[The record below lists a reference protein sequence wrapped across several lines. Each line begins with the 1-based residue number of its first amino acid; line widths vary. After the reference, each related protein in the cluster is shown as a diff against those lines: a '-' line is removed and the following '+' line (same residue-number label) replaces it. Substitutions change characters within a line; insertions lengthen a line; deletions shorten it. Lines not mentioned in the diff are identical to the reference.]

1 MSVTIHQ
8 AARAP
13 IAPALLDRWR
23 RIPVPVAVDLL
34 PERQIAPAIRPM
46 LPAGRQ
52 PALIG
57 RAVTVRC
64 DVPDFGAVLR
74 ALELVEPGDVL
85 VIAAGGRCEHAMIGD
100 VLGGFLHRRG
110 AAGIVCDGAIR
121 DVAGLAAMQG
131 LSVYSRGVNP
141 RGPTGAAAGEVNAAV
156 EVGGCAVSPGDL
168 IIGDDDGLA
177 ALTPAQLESGIEAA
191 EAKVRLEAAWT
202 ARLTAGE
209 RVSDIFGLS

>member
-1 MSVTIHQ
+1 MSVTIHP

-13 IAPALLDRWR
+13 LAPALLERWR

-34 PERQIAPAIRPM
+34 PECQIAPAIRPM

-52 PALIG
+52 RSLFG
-57 RAVTVRC
+57 RAVTARC
-64 DVPDFGAVLR
+64 EVPDFGAVLK
-74 ALELVEPGDVL
+74 ALEWVEPGDVL
-85 VIAAGGRCEHAMIGD
+85 VIAAGGECGHAMIGD
-100 VLGGFLHRRG
+100 VLGGHLRRLG

-121 DVAGLAAMQG
+121 DVAGLAS
-131 LSVYSRGVNP
+131 LPVYSRGINP
-141 RGPTGAAAGEVNAAV
+141 RGPTSAASGEVNTTV
-156 EVGGCAVSPGDL
+156 KVGGRAVSPGDL

-177 ALTPAQLESGIEAA
+177 ALRPAQLESGIEAA
-191 EAKVRLEAAWT
+191 EARLRLEAGWT